1 MEQESNIKTFFDR
14 LAPER
19 DRWKNRNRYYYDYIE
34 KKLIPFLVP
43 QGKIVLEVGCGT
55 GDLIVNLKPSVG
67 YGTDISPEV
76 IKLAIQKHNQPEIK
90 FIIAENNNININ
102 EKLDYIVLS
111 DVIGYVED
119 VEDLLRQLE
128 HVTNDRSRVIITQY
142 NQLWEPLLTFGSRI
156 GIRMKSPIQNWLSSH
171 YI

>member
-1 MEQESNIKTFFDR
+1 MVQGSNIKTFFDR

-19 DRWKNRNRYYYDYIE
+19 DTWKNRNRYYYDYIE

-90 FIIAENNNININ
+90 FIIAENNNINID
-102 EKLDYIVLS
+102 EKFDYIVLS

-128 HVTNDRSRVIITQY
+128 
-142 NQLWEPLLTFGSRI
+142 
-156 GIRMKSPIQNWLSSH
+156 
-171 YI
+171 